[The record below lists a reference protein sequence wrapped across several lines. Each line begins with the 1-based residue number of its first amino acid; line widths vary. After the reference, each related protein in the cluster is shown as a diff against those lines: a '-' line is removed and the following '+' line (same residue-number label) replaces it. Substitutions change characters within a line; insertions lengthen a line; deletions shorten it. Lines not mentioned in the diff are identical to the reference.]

1 MISMKSRAF
10 TLLFTALLILV
21 LVYSV
26 GRFLDRQSIAGSHN
40 EILAIIRSSMEAKSA
55 APIINTADEQLFAT
69 VDAETYYNLFTAL
82 ERAGELQSLN
92 NISYE
97 VSSSHW
103 WPWLADYQVQYQL
116 SAQYSRGSAD
126 AAVTVLWHEGQWG
139 FSHVGL
145 AIHTAIA
152 KSVTVIAPSQAT

>member
-1 MISMKSRAF
+1 MMSMKYRAF
-10 TLLFTALLILV
+10 PLLFTALLILL

-26 GRFLDRQSIAGSHN
+26 GRFLNRQSITDTHD

-55 APIINTADEQLFAT
+55 APIINAADEELFAT
-69 VDAETYYNLFTAL
+69 VDAETYYNLFMAL
-82 ERAGELQSLN
+82 EGAGELQSLN
-92 NISYE
+92 DISYE

-126 AAVTVLWHEGQWG
+126 AVVTVLWHDGQWG
-139 FSHVGL
+139 FSHVEL

-152 KSVTVIAPSQAT
+152 KSITVVATAQPT